1 MMTFQATVL
10 YIEDDEASRVLVE
23 RVLTYAGYRVLIASR
38 ALDGIDLARKHHPDL
53 ILTDINLP
61 DLSGRELAVRLRSD
75 SQLKTV
81 PIVALIPQRQLAE
94 QDRSFV
100 AGISGA
106 IAKPIDVNTFTHQI
120 EHFLQ
125 GGGDAID
132 PAAFEP
138 ASPAYRP
145 ERVEQLETSVRQL
158 ETNYRDLRRADQ
170 IKNDFIQLTAHEL
183 RTPLTTVYG
192 YSRLVQTSSA
202 VQRIM
207 AQDPEVRACLNGLV
221 DSVERLYAV
230 VNEIITVSRIAS
242 GQLDVRTG
250 PVALRNVAQ
259 SVVASYEQV
268 IRQRSLSVTIASEGW
283 PATLMADEAL
293 LELAF
298 SNVLGNAIKYTPDGG
313 SITLAAETRD
323 SVVRVTIQD
332 TGIGIDPA
340 DQIHIFERFYTA
352 GDTQLH
358 STSKAAFR
366 GGGLGLGLAIS
377 KGIIEAHGGHIWVE
391 SDGCDL
397 TALPGS
403 TFFIELPL
411 GQPPPEGTS
420 VPGSH
425 PHA

>member
-1 MMTFQATVL
+1 
-10 YIEDDEASRVLVE
+10 
-23 RVLTYAGYRVLIASR
+23 
-38 ALDGIDLARKHHPDL
+38 
-53 ILTDINLP
+53 
-61 DLSGRELAVRLRSD
+61 
-75 SQLKTV
+75 
-81 PIVALIPQRQLAE
+81 
-94 QDRSFV
+94 
-100 AGISGA
+100 
-106 IAKPIDVNTFTHQI
+106 
-120 EHFLQ
+120 
-125 GGGDAID
+125 
-132 PAAFEP
+132 
-138 ASPAYRP
+138 
-145 ERVEQLETSVRQL
+145 
-158 ETNYRDLRRADQ
+158 
-170 IKNDFIQLTAHEL
+170 
-183 RTPLTTVYG
+183 
-192 YSRLVQTSSA
+192 
-202 VQRIM
+202 M

-250 PVALRNVAQ
+250 PVALRNVAR

-313 SITLAAETRD
+313 SITLAADTRD
-323 SVVRVTIQD
+323 RVVRVTIRD

-340 DQIHIFERFYTA
+340 DQIHIFERFFTA

-391 SDGCDL
+391 SDCCDL

>member
-61 DLSGRELAVRLRSD
+61 DLSGREIAVRLRSD

-106 IAKPIDVNTFTHQI
+106 IAKPIDVNTFIHQI

-183 RTPLTTVYG
+183 RTPLTNIKSYAETLAQEDGLPLQTAKDFLGVILNEVDRMTRIVRDLLTL
-192 YSRLVQTSSA
+192 SRLDYGKMDWHLSYFSPGRSLRAVFTAMSLEAKNREQTFSLDGEDA
-202 VQRIM
+202 LPQMLGDGERI
-207 AQDPEVRACLNGLV
+207 
-221 DSVERLYAV
+221 
-230 VNEIITVSRIAS
+230 
-242 GQLDVRTG
+242 
-250 PVALRNVAQ
+250 
-259 SVVASYEQV
+259 EQV
-268 IRQRSLSVTIASEGW
+268 FMNIIS
-283 PATLMADEAL
+283 
-293 LELAF
+293 
-298 SNVLGNAIKYTPDGG
+298 NAIKYTPKGG
-313 SITLAAETRD
+313 RIDVAARAADDWIE
-323 SVVRVTIQD
+323 VTVKD
-332 TGIGIDPA
+332 NGIGIPA
-340 DQIHIFERFYTA
+340 ENIPRLFERFYRV
-352 GDTQLH
+352 D
-358 STSKAAFR
+358 KAR
-366 GGGLGLGLAIS
+366 SRESGGTGLGLAIA
-377 KGIIEAHGGHIWVE
+377 KEIVDYHGGSISVE
-391 SDGCDL
+391 SKVGKG
-397 TALPGS
+397 TEMS
-403 TFFIELPL
+403 VRLPL
-411 GQPPPEGTS
+411 EPRGKR
-420 VPGSH
+420 
-425 PHA
+425 